1 MIYFL
6 LGVIIGILIS
16 ILNIMLYQKKG
27 TPVVWKKLKALTR
40 DNMAQSISLE
50 DELKDVS
57 L

>member
-1 MIYFL
+1 MMYFF
-6 LGVIIGILIS
+6 LGFIIGLLIA
-16 ILNIMLYQKKG
+16 ILNVLLYQKKG